1 MLDMIITKNTGIKSP
16 MIDLL
21 RYKNTGGGS
30 PVYIHIPISELKS
43 VQSSLRG
50 MGYRYVFRGKR
61 NRGEDFTRKAN
72 AWGFTVYRRFG
83 Y

>member
-1 MLDMIITKNTGIKSP
+1 MLDMIITKNTGIENR

-21 RYKNTGGGS
+21 QYKNTGGGS
-30 PVYIHIPISELKS
+30 PVYIHIPISELIS
-43 VQSSLRG
+43 VQTALRG

-72 AWGFTVYRRFG
+72 AWGFTVYRRSNW
-83 Y
+83 